1 MTPGTLGSSNSLTQ
15 TLSLGDSILK
25 VVLTHA
31 TGNILYTVPTNFG
44 DRTALGS
51 NLLLQFSTQLG
62 LRYSFA
68 DFINPSGPEI
78 ATLYRQQFA
87 DSEEM
92 PAPVLSV
99 AIWVICAETT
109 EEAQRLASSSRMT
122 FRLLRQGKLIPV
134 PPVEKALRF
143 LEQQATSSDTPGHDR
158 RGIIGDPDKVRE
170 GIQAVARDYGAEE
183 VMVVTITHDHAARR
197 RSYELIAEAFGL
209 APGAVTTEPARSRP
223 RTSPTVPVVLSADQI
238 PRAVRIREGA
248 VFNGSH
254 EHQPGR
260 PDGQPHARP

>member
-1 MTPGTLGSSNSLTQ
+1 MWAG
-15 TLSLGDSILK
+15 
-25 VVLTHA
+25 
-31 TGNILYTVPTNFG
+31 
-44 DRTALGS
+44 
-51 NLLLQFSTQLG
+51 QLG

-68 DFINPSGPEI
+68 DFINRSGPEI
-78 ATLYRQQFA
+78 AALYRQQFA

-92 PAPVLSV
+92 PAPVLAV
-99 AIWVICAETT
+99 AVWVICAETT

-122 FRLLRQGKLIPV
+122 LRLLRQGKLIPV

-170 GIQAVARDYGAEE
+170 GIEAVARDYGAEE

-209 APGAVTTEPARSRP
+209 GSATEARA
-223 RTSPTVPVVLSADQI
+223 SAT
-238 PRAVRIREGA
+238 A
-248 VFNGSH
+248 S
-254 EHQPGR
+254 
-260 PDGQPHARP
+260 